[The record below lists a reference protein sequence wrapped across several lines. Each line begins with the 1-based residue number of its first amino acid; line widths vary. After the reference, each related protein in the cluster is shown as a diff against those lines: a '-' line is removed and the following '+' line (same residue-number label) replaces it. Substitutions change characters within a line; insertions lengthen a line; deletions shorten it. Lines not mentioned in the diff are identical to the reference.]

1 MKSLFDQALDLNLE
15 FEADRLGADV
25 CSRVGYDPNGVRR
38 YLLTLQS
45 LGEMRWIPFW
55 SPPILLTRSVWTRWM
70 SNLQKS
76 APAKGSREEG
86 CIQAVQSVPCVR
98 RKRKIC
104 TLHHLSHNLAA
115 RSRARAKISASSK
128 VTISRSR
135 MTTSPPT
142 TTERACKPAPP
153 YNRCPQK
160 LSPDRG
166 VGGR

>member
-1 MKSLFDQALDLNLE
+1 MTSLFNQALDLNLE
-15 FEADRLGADV
+15 FEADRLGADD
-25 CSRVGYDPNGVRR
+25 CSRVGYDPNGARR
-38 YLLTLQS
+38 WLLTIQS
-45 LGEMRWIPFW
+45 LGEMRWIRFW
-55 SPPILLTRSVWTRWM
+55 SPPILTV
-70 SNLQKS
+70 QKRLDAMDEQS
-76 APAKGSREEG
+76 SGIGTCEGSREEG

-98 RKRKIC
+98 RKREIC

>member
-1 MKSLFDQALDLNLE
+1 MTSLFDQALDLNLE
-15 FEADRLGADV
+15 FETDRLGADD
-25 CSRVGYDPNGVRR
+25 CSRVGYGPERR
-38 YLLTLQS
+38 AAMAADDSFLGGNEMDSILESTHPSVQKRLDAMDEQS
-45 LGEMRWIPFW
+45 SGIGTCE
-55 SPPILLTRSVWTRWM
+55 
-70 SNLQKS
+70 
-76 APAKGSREEG
+76 GSREEG

-98 RKRKIC
+98 RKRENC